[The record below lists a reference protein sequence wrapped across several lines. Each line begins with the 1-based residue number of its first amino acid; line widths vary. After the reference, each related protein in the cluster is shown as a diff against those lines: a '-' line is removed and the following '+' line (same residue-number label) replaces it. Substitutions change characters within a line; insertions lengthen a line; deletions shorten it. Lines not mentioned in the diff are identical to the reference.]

1 MILHDLLQTFWNRV
15 GRNIFNQKKQK
26 ISYMVTDLKGKITYT
41 ELLKEDLI
49 ILRFVPEDGVIP
61 NYEAGQF
68 LTLGFPIPAENF
80 KLVRRA
86 YSIASHPENKKYFEF
101 VVRWVRQP
109 LPGRVTT
116 MLFYAGEGDQI
127 LWNPPVGNALT
138 INDKLPDGSKDE
150 RRIVCVSGG
159 TGLAPFLSFA
169 NHLHDVGDKREI
181 ICLHGASYVDE
192 LSYREQLTS
201 LETESIDRGKDK
213 WNFIYRASISRPKEW
228 INRSWKGQKGR
239 VEQFLKPEADGLSPL
254 EKLVGEKITRDNTIF
269 YICGWQG
276 TIDGT
281 MDFLKPKG
289 FVTMP
294 DKREDGS
301 FEAKFESYG

>member
-1 MILHDLLQTFWNRV
+1 
-15 GRNIFNQKKQK
+15 
-26 ISYMVTDLKGKITYT
+26 MVTDLKGMITYT
-41 ELLKEDLI
+41 ESLKEDLLI
-49 ILRFVPEDGVIP
+49 FRVVPKDGVMP
-61 NYEAGQF
+61 DYEAGQF
-68 LTLGFPIPAENF
+68 LTLGFPIPEENY

-116 MLFYAGEGDQI
+116 ALMYASEGDEI
-127 LWNPPVGNALT
+127 FWTTPVGNALT
-138 INDKLPDGSKDE
+138 INDKLPDGNKDE

-159 TGLAPFLSFA
+159 TGIAPFISFA
-169 NHLHDVGDKREI
+169 LHLREVGDKREI
-181 ICLHGASYVDE
+181 VCLHGSSYIDE
-192 LSYREQLTS
+192 LSYKKLLTD
-201 LETESIDRGKDK
+201 LDTESIDRGKDK
-213 WNFIYRASISRPKEW
+213 WNFTYRASISRPKEW
-228 INRSWKGQKGR
+228 INRSWSGQTGR
-239 VEQFLKPEADGLSPL
+239 VEQFLKPGKDGLSPL
-254 EKLVGEKITRDNTIF
+254 EELVGEKITKDNTMF

-281 MDFLKPKG
+281 MDFMKPKG

-301 FEAKFESYG
+301 FEVKFESYG

>member
-1 MILHDLLQTFWNRV
+1 
-15 GRNIFNQKKQK
+15 
-26 ISYMVTDLKGKITYT
+26 MVTDIKGTITYT
-41 ELLKEDLI
+41 ELLKEDLLI
-49 ILRFVPEDGVIP
+49 FRVVPEDGVIP

-68 LTLGFPIPAENF
+68 LTLGMLIPEEDY

-101 VVRWVRQP
+101 VIRWVRTP

-116 MLFYAGEGDQI
+116 LLMYASEGDDI
-127 LWNPPVGNALT
+127 FWTTPVGNALT

-159 TGLAPFLSFA
+159 TGIAPFLSFA
-169 NHLHDVGDKREI
+169 QHLHDVGDKREI
-181 ICLHGASYVDE
+181 VCLHGSSYVDE
-192 LSYREQLTS
+192 LSYREFLTA
-201 LETESIDRGKDK
+201 LDTESIDRGKDK
-213 WNFIYRASISRPKEW
+213 WNFTYRASISRPKEW
-228 INRSWKGQKGR
+228 INRSWSGQTGR
-239 VEQFLKPEADGLSPL
+239 VEQFLKPGKDGLSPL
-254 EKLVGEKITRDNTIF
+254 EEIVGEKITKDNTMF

-281 MDFLKPKG
+281 MDFMKPKG

-301 FEAKFESYG
+301 FEVKFESYG

>member
-1 MILHDLLQTFWNRV
+1 
-15 GRNIFNQKKQK
+15 
-26 ISYMVTDLKGKITYT
+26 MVTDLKGTITYT
-41 ELLKEDLI
+41 ESLKEDLLI
-49 ILRFVPEDGVIP
+49 FRVVPKDGVLP
-61 NYEAGQF
+61 DYEAGQF
-68 LTLGFPIPAENF
+68 LTLGFPIPEENY

-86 YSIASHPENKKYFEF
+86 YSIASHPENRDYFEF

-116 MLFYAGEGDQI
+116 ALMYASEGDEI
-127 LWNPPVGNALT
+127 FWSTPVGNALT

-159 TGLAPFLSFA
+159 TGIAPFISFA
-169 NHLHDVGDKREI
+169 LHLREVGDKREI
-181 ICLHGASYVDE
+181 VCLHGSSYIDE
-192 LSYREQLTS
+192 LSYKKLLTD
-201 LETESIDRGKDK
+201 LDTESIDRGKDK
-213 WNFIYRASISRPKEW
+213 WNFTYRASISRPKEW
-228 INRSWKGQKGR
+228 INRSWSGQTGR
-239 VEQFLKPEADGLSPL
+239 VEQFLKPGKDGLSPL
-254 EKLVGEKITRDNTIF
+254 EEIVGEKITKDNTMF

-281 MDFLKPKG
+281 MDFMKPKG

-301 FEAKFESYG
+301 FEVKFESYG

>member
-1 MILHDLLQTFWNRV
+1 
-15 GRNIFNQKKQK
+15 
-26 ISYMVTDLKGKITYT
+26 MVTDLKGIITYT
-41 ELLKEDLI
+41 ESLKEDLLI
-49 ILRFVPEDGVIP
+49 FRVVPKDGIVP
-61 NYEAGQF
+61 DYEAGQF
-68 LTLGFPIPAENF
+68 LTLGFPIPEENY

-116 MLFYAGEGDQI
+116 ALMYASEGDEI
-127 LWNPPVGNALT
+127 FWSTPVGNALT

-159 TGLAPFLSFA
+159 TGIAPFISFA
-169 NHLHDVGDKREI
+169 LHLREVGDKREI
-181 ICLHGASYVDE
+181 VCLHGSSYIDE
-192 LSYREQLTS
+192 LSYKRLLTD
-201 LETESIDRGKDK
+201 LDTESIDRGKDK
-213 WNFIYRASISRPKEW
+213 WNFTYRASISRPKEW
-228 INRSWKGQKGR
+228 INRSWSGQTGR
-239 VEQFLKPEADGLSPL
+239 VEQFLKPGKDGLSPL
-254 EKLVGEKITRDNTIF
+254 EELVGEKITKDNTMF

-281 MDFLKPKG
+281 MDFMKPKG

-294 DKREDGS
+294 DRREDGS
-301 FEAKFESYG
+301 FEVKFESYG

>member
-138 INDKLPDGSKDE
+138 INDKLPDGSRDE

-181 ICLHGASYVDE
+181 VCLHGASYVDE

>member
-138 INDKLPDGSKDE
+138 INDKLPDGSRDE

-301 FEAKFESYG
+301 FEAKFESY

>member
-1 MILHDLLQTFWNRV
+1 
-15 GRNIFNQKKQK
+15 
-26 ISYMVTDLKGKITYT
+26 MVTDLKGTITYT
-41 ELLKEDLI
+41 ESLKEDLLI
-49 ILRFVPEDGVIP
+49 FRVVPKDGVMP
-61 NYEAGQF
+61 VYEAGQF
-68 LTLGFPIPAENF
+68 LTLGFPIPEENY

-116 MLFYAGEGDQI
+116 ALMYASEGDEI
-127 LWNPPVGNALT
+127 FWSTPVGNALT

-159 TGLAPFLSFA
+159 TGIAPFISFA
-169 NHLHDVGDKREI
+169 LHLREVGDKREI
-181 ICLHGASYVDE
+181 VCLHGSSYIDE
-192 LSYREQLTS
+192 LSYKRLLTD
-201 LETESIDRGKDK
+201 LDTESIDRGKDK
-213 WNFIYRASISRPKEW
+213 WNFTYRASISRPKEW
-228 INRSWKGQKGR
+228 INRSWSGQTGR
-239 VEQFLKPEADGLSPL
+239 VEQFLKPGKDGLSPL
-254 EKLVGEKITRDNTIF
+254 EELVGEKITKDNTMF

-281 MDFLKPKG
+281 LDFMTPKG

-301 FEAKFESYG
+301 FEVKFESYG

>member
-1 MILHDLLQTFWNRV
+1 
-15 GRNIFNQKKQK
+15 
-26 ISYMVTDLKGKITYT
+26 MVTDLKGTITYT
-41 ELLKEDLI
+41 ESLKEDLL
-49 ILRFVPEDGVIP
+49 ILRVVPKDGVMP
-61 NYEAGQF
+61 DYEAGQF
-68 LTLGFPIPAENF
+68 LTLGFPIPEENY

-116 MLFYAGEGDQI
+116 ALMYASEGDEI
-127 LWNPPVGNALT
+127 FWSTPVGNALT

-159 TGLAPFLSFA
+159 TGIAPFISFA
-169 NHLHDVGDKREI
+169 LHLREVGDKREI
-181 ICLHGASYVDE
+181 VCLHGSSYIDE
-192 LSYREQLTS
+192 LSYKRLLTD
-201 LETESIDRGKDK
+201 LDTESIDRGKDK
-213 WNFIYRASISRPKEW
+213 WNFTYRASISRPKEW
-228 INRSWKGQKGR
+228 INRSWSGQTGR
-239 VEQFLKPEADGLSPL
+239 VEQFLKPGKDGLSPL
-254 EKLVGEKITRDNTIF
+254 EELVGEKITKDNTMF

-281 MDFLKPKG
+281 MDFMKPKG

-294 DKREDGS
+294 EKREDGS
-301 FEAKFESYG
+301 FEVKFESYG

>member
-1 MILHDLLQTFWNRV
+1 
-15 GRNIFNQKKQK
+15 
-26 ISYMVTDLKGKITYT
+26 MVTDLKGTITYT
-41 ELLKEDLI
+41 ESLKEDLLI
-49 ILRFVPEDGVIP
+49 FRVVPKDGVMP
-61 NYEAGQF
+61 VYEAGQF
-68 LTLGFPIPAENF
+68 LTLGFPIPEENY

-116 MLFYAGEGDQI
+116 ALMYAGEGDEI
-127 LWNPPVGNALT
+127 FWSTPVGNALT

-159 TGLAPFLSFA
+159 TGIAPFISFA
-169 NHLHDVGDKREI
+169 LHLREVGDKREI
-181 ICLHGASYVDE
+181 VCLHGSSYIDE
-192 LSYREQLTS
+192 LSYKRLLTD
-201 LETESIDRGKDK
+201 LDTESIDRGKDK
-213 WNFIYRASISRPKEW
+213 WNFTYRASISRPKEW
-228 INRSWKGQKGR
+228 INRSWSGQTGR
-239 VEQFLKPEADGLSPL
+239 VEQFLKPGKDGLSPL
-254 EKLVGEKITRDNTIF
+254 EEIVGEKITKDNTMF

-281 MDFLKPKG
+281 MDFMKPKG

-294 DKREDGS
+294 DRREDGS
-301 FEAKFESYG
+301 FEVKFESYG